1 MGHDAEILGVYD
13 PDLGYYAEKCPY
25 KQPQRA
31 IRPTFL
37 AGLLPKFRP
46 KIGGITTLENDPKV
60 AYDQE
65 L

>member
-37 AGLLPKFRP
+37 AGLLGRVMWTEVHIIKSSASTALR
-46 KIGGITTLENDPKV
+46 ER
-60 AYDQE
+60 
-65 L
+65 